1 MDVDG
6 AQFDVAAAA
15 PDGIEQL
22 AAGKDA
28 AGVFHEVAQQAEFGR
43 TDLDRLRLR
52 DAVRGGVERSP
63 TVIVSP
69 ARAGRTRRS
78 TAPTRAISSRG
89 ENGLVT

>member
-52 DAVRGGVERSP
+52 VTRCAVG
-63 TVIVSP
+63 
-69 ARAGRTRRS
+69 
-78 TAPTRAISSRG
+78 SSDPRP
-89 ENGLVT
+89 